1 MDYYKIL
8 GLSTSA
14 TLDQIK
20 KFRKRGVREVPKI
33 SILEVGPRDGLQS
46 EPEILPTEVKKEF
59 ITRTIDAG
67 IKQIEVTSFVHPKK
81 VPQMADAEKLVE
93 SLPENDDVTYIGLI
107 MNQRGFE
114 RARDCGIDEVGMV
127 IVSTDTY
134 NMKNQNVVTQE
145 SIDNWLSIAA
155 EAKSAGI
162 RTSVVIA
169 CSFGCPYEGEI
180 DPEHIASIAEQV
192 LKGKPDVLGLADS
205 VGVAVPSQIKKTFS
219 LIKEL
224 APSIPLRTH
233 LHNTRNTGLANAA
246 AAVEAGVSIIDAS
259 TGGIGG
265 CPFAPRATG
274 NIPTDDL
281 LYMLDR
287 SGVETG
293 VDLRQVV
300 KTTDWL
306 EEQLG
311 RAVPAMVPKAG
322 IFPENAEINMQ

>member
-1 MDYYKIL
+1 M
-8 GLSTSA
+8 S
-14 TLDQIK
+14 
-20 KFRKRGVREVPKI
+20 KI

-59 ITRTIDAG
+59 ITRTINAG

-192 LKGKPDVLGLADS
+192 LEGKPDVLGLADS
-205 VGVAVPSQIKKTFS
+205 VGVAVPSQIKRTFS
-219 LIKEL
+219 LVKEL
-224 APSIPLRTH
+224 APSIPLRT
-233 LHNTRNTGLANAA
+233 
-246 AAVEAGVSIIDAS
+246 
-259 TGGIGG
+259 
-265 CPFAPRATG
+265 C
-274 NIPTDDL
+274 L
-281 LYMLDR
+281 L
-287 SGVETG
+287 
-293 VDLRQVV
+293 
-300 KTTDWL
+300 
-306 EEQLG
+306 
-311 RAVPAMVPKAG
+311 
-322 IFPENAEINMQ
+322 

>member
-1 MDYYKIL
+1 VSK
-8 GLSTSA
+8 
-14 TLDQIK
+14 
-20 KFRKRGVREVPKI
+20 V

-46 EPEILPTEVKKEF
+46 EPEILPTEIKKEF
-59 ITRTIDAG
+59 ITRTINAG
-67 IKQIEVTSFVHPKK
+67 IKNIEVTSFVHPKK

-93 SLPENDDVTYIGLI
+93 SLPDRDDVTYIGLI

-134 NMKNQNVVTQE
+134 NMKNQNVVTQQ
-145 SIDNWLSIAA
+145 SIDNWLDIASS
-155 EAKSAGI
+155 AKSAGI

-169 CSFGCPYEGEI
+169 CSFGCPYEGEV
-180 DPEHIASIAEQV
+180 DPEHVASIAEQI
-192 LKGKPDVLGLADS
+192 LKGEPDVIGLADS
-205 VGVAVPSQIKKTFS
+205 VGVAVPNQVKTTFA
-219 LIKEL
+219 LIKDL
-224 APSIPLRTH
+224 APTIPLRTH

-246 AAVEAGVSIIDAS
+246 AAVEAGVTIIDAS

-265 CPFAPRATG
+265 CPFAPKATG

-287 SGVETG
+287 SGIETG
-293 VDLRQVV
+293 VNLKEIV

-306 EEQLG
+306 ENQLG
-311 RAVPAMVPKAG
+311 RSVPAMVPKAG

>member
-1 MDYYKIL
+1 V
-8 GLSTSA
+8 S
-14 TLDQIK
+14 
-20 KFRKRGVREVPKI
+20 KI

-192 LKGKPDVLGLADS
+192 LEGKPDVLGLADS
-205 VGVAVPSQIKKTFS
+205 VGVAVPSQIKRTFS
-219 LIKEL
+219 LVKEL

-287 SGVETG
+287 SGIETG

>member
-1 MDYYKIL
+1 MSK
-8 GLSTSA
+8 
-14 TLDQIK
+14 
-20 KFRKRGVREVPKI
+20 V

-46 EPEILPTEVKKEF
+46 EPEILPTEIKKEF
-59 ITRTIDAG
+59 ITRTINAG
-67 IKQIEVTSFVHPKK
+67 IKNIEVTSFVHPKK

-93 SLPENDDVTYIGLI
+93 SLPDRDDVTYIGLI

-134 NMKNQNVVTQE
+134 NMKNQNVITQQ
-145 SIDNWLSIAA
+145 SIDNWLDIASS
-155 EAKSAGI
+155 AKSAVI

-169 CSFGCPYEGEI
+169 CSFGCPYEGEV
-180 DPEHIASIAEQV
+180 DPEHIASIAEQI
-192 LKGKPDVLGLADS
+192 LKGEPDVLGLADS
-205 VGVAVPSQIKKTFS
+205 VGVAVPNQIKTTFS

-224 APSIPLRTH
+224 APTIPLRTH

-246 AAVEAGVSIIDAS
+246 AAVEVGVSIIDAS

-265 CPFAPRATG
+265 CPFAPKATG

-287 SGVETG
+287 SGIETG
-293 VDLRQVV
+293 VNLKEIV
-300 KTTDWL
+300 KTTNWL
-306 EEQLG
+306 ENQLG
-311 RAVPAMVPKAG
+311 RSVPAMVPKAG

>member
-1 MDYYKIL
+1 VSK
-8 GLSTSA
+8 
-14 TLDQIK
+14 
-20 KFRKRGVREVPKI
+20 V

-46 EPEILPTEVKKEF
+46 EPEILPTEIKKEF
-59 ITRTIDAG
+59 ITRTINAG
-67 IKQIEVTSFVHPKK
+67 IKNIEVTSFVHPKK

-93 SLPENDDVTYIGLI
+93 SLPDRDDVTYIGLI

-134 NMKNQNVVTQE
+134 NMKNQNVITQQ
-145 SIDNWLSIAA
+145 SIDNWLDIASS
-155 EAKSAGI
+155 AKSAGI

-169 CSFGCPYEGEI
+169 CSFGCPYEGEV
-180 DPEHIASIAEQV
+180 DPEHIASIAEQI
-192 LKGKPDVLGLADS
+192 LKGEPDVLGLADS
-205 VGVAVPSQIKKTFS
+205 VGVAVPNQIKTTFS

-224 APSIPLRTH
+224 APTIPLRTH

-246 AAVEAGVSIIDAS
+246 AAVEVGVSIIDAS

-265 CPFAPRATG
+265 CPFAPKATG

-287 SGVETG
+287 SGIETG
-293 VDLRQVV
+293 VNLKEIV
-300 KTTDWL
+300 KTTNWL
-306 EEQLG
+306 ENQLG
-311 RAVPAMVPKAG
+311 RSVPAMVPKAG

>member
-1 MDYYKIL
+1 M
-8 GLSTSA
+8 S
-14 TLDQIK
+14 
-20 KFRKRGVREVPKI
+20 KI

-59 ITRTIDAG
+59 ITRTINAG

-192 LKGKPDVLGLADS
+192 LEGKPDVIGLADS
-205 VGVAVPSQIKKTFS
+205 VGVAVPSQIKRTFS
-219 LIKEL
+219 LVKEL

-287 SGVETG
+287 SGIETG
-293 VDLRQVV
+293 VNLRQVV

>member
-1 MDYYKIL
+1 V
-8 GLSTSA
+8 S
-14 TLDQIK
+14 
-20 KFRKRGVREVPKI
+20 KI

-59 ITRTIDAG
+59 ITRTINAG

>member
-1 MDYYKIL
+1 M
-8 GLSTSA
+8 S
-14 TLDQIK
+14 
-20 KFRKRGVREVPKI
+20 KI

-93 SLPENDDVTYIGLI
+93 SLPENNDVTYIGLI

>member
-1 MDYYKIL
+1 MSK
-8 GLSTSA
+8 
-14 TLDQIK
+14 
-20 KFRKRGVREVPKI
+20 V

-46 EPEILPTEVKKEF
+46 EPEILPTEIKKEF
-59 ITRTIDAG
+59 ITRTINAG
-67 IKQIEVTSFVHPKK
+67 IKNIEVTSFVHPKK

-93 SLPENDDVTYIGLI
+93 SLPDRDDVTYIGLI

-134 NMKNQNVVTQE
+134 NMKNQNVVTQQ
-145 SIDNWLSIAA
+145 SIDNWLDIASS
-155 EAKSAGI
+155 AKSAGI

-169 CSFGCPYEGEI
+169 CSFGCPYEGEV
-180 DPEHIASIAEQV
+180 DPEHIASIAEQI
-192 LKGKPDVLGLADS
+192 LKGEPDVLGLADS
-205 VGVAVPSQIKKTFS
+205 VGVAVPNQIKTTFS
-219 LIKEL
+219 LIKDL
-224 APSIPLRTH
+224 APTIPLRTH

-246 AAVEAGVSIIDAS
+246 AAVEVGVSIIDAS

-265 CPFAPRATG
+265 CPFAPKATG

-287 SGVETG
+287 SGIETG
-293 VDLRQVV
+293 VNLKEIV
-300 KTTDWL
+300 KTTNWL
-306 EEQLG
+306 ENQLG
-311 RAVPAMVPKAG
+311 RSVPAMVPKAG

>member
-1 MDYYKIL
+1 M
-8 GLSTSA
+8 S
-14 TLDQIK
+14 
-20 KFRKRGVREVPKI
+20 KI

-59 ITRTIDAG
+59 ITRTINAG

-192 LKGKPDVLGLADS
+192 LEGKPDVLGLADS
-205 VGVAVPSQIKKTFS
+205 VGVAVPSQIKRTFS
-219 LIKEL
+219 LVKEL

-287 SGVETG
+287 SGIETG
-293 VDLRQVV
+293 VDLKQVV

>member
-1 MDYYKIL
+1 MSK
-8 GLSTSA
+8 
-14 TLDQIK
+14 
-20 KFRKRGVREVPKI
+20 V

-46 EPEILPTEVKKEF
+46 EPEILPTEIKKEF
-59 ITRTIDAG
+59 ITRTINAG
-67 IKQIEVTSFVHPKK
+67 IKNIEVTSFVHPKK

-93 SLPENDDVTYIGLI
+93 SLPDRDDVTYIGLI

-134 NMKNQNVVTQE
+134 NMKNQNVVTQQ
-145 SIDNWLSIAA
+145 SIDNWLDIASL
-155 EAKSAGI
+155 AKSAGI

-169 CSFGCPYEGEI
+169 CSFGCPYEGEV
-180 DPEHIASIAEQV
+180 DPEHIASIAEQI
-192 LKGKPDVLGLADS
+192 LQGEPDVIGLADS
-205 VGVAVPSQIKKTFS
+205 VGVAVPNQVKTTFA
-219 LIKEL
+219 LIKDL
-224 APSIPLRTH
+224 APTIPLRTH

-246 AAVEAGVSIIDAS
+246 AAVEAGVTIIDAS

-265 CPFAPRATG
+265 CPFAPKATG

-287 SGVETG
+287 SGIETG
-293 VDLRQVV
+293 VNLKEIV

-306 EEQLG
+306 ENQLG
-311 RAVPAMVPKAG
+311 RSVPAMVPKAG
-322 IFPENAEINMQ
+322 IFPENAEINTQ

>member
-1 MDYYKIL
+1 VSK
-8 GLSTSA
+8 
-14 TLDQIK
+14 
-20 KFRKRGVREVPKI
+20 V

-46 EPEILPTEVKKEF
+46 EPEILPTEIKKEF
-59 ITRTIDAG
+59 ITRTINAG
-67 IKQIEVTSFVHPKK
+67 IKNIEVTSFVHPKK

-93 SLPENDDVTYIGLI
+93 SLPDRDDVTYIGLI

-134 NMKNQNVVTQE
+134 NMKNQNVVTQQ
-145 SIDNWLSIAA
+145 SIDNWLDIASS
-155 EAKSAGI
+155 AKSAGI

-169 CSFGCPYEGEI
+169 CSFGCPYEGEV
-180 DPEHIASIAEQV
+180 DPEHVASIAEQI
-192 LKGKPDVLGLADS
+192 LKGEPDVIGLADS
-205 VGVAVPSQIKKTFS
+205 VGVAVPNQVKTTFA
-219 LIKEL
+219 LIKDL
-224 APSIPLRTH
+224 APTIPLRTH

-246 AAVEAGVSIIDAS
+246 AAVEAGVTIIDAS

-265 CPFAPRATG
+265 CPFAPKATG

-287 SGVETG
+287 SGIETG
-293 VDLRQVV
+293 VNLKEIV

-306 EEQLG
+306 ENQLG
-311 RAVPAMVPKAG
+311 RSVPAMVPKAG
-322 IFPENAEINMQ
+322 IFPENAEINTQ

>member
-1 MDYYKIL
+1 M
-8 GLSTSA
+8 S
-14 TLDQIK
+14 
-20 KFRKRGVREVPKI
+20 KI

-192 LKGKPDVLGLADS
+192 LEGKPDVLGLADS
-205 VGVAVPSQIKKTFS
+205 VGVAVPSQIKRTFS
-219 LIKEL
+219 LVKEL

>member
-1 MDYYKIL
+1 M
-8 GLSTSA
+8 T
-14 TLDQIK
+14 
-20 KFRKRGVREVPKI
+20 KI

-46 EPEILPTEVKKEF
+46 EPEIIPTEVKKEF
-59 ITRTIDAG
+59 ITKTIDAG
-67 IKQIEVTSFVHPKK
+67 IKKLEVTSFVHPKK
-81 VPQMADAEKLVE
+81 VPQMADAEQLVE
-93 SLPENDDVTYIGLI
+93 SLPDREDVTYIGLI
-107 MNQRGFE
+107 MNQKGFE

-145 SIDNWLSIAA
+145 SIDNWLNIAS

-169 CSFGCPYEGEI
+169 CAFGCPYEGEV
-180 DPEHIASIAEQV
+180 DPEDIASIAEKV
-192 LKGKPDVLGLADS
+192 LQGEPDVFGLADS
-205 VGVAVPSQIKKTFS
+205 VGVAVPGQITETFS
-219 LIKEL
+219 LIKQM

-246 AAVEAGVSIIDAS
+246 AAVEAGVSIIDSS

-265 CPFAPRATG
+265 CPFAPKATG

-287 SGVETG
+287 SGIETG
-293 VDLRQVV
+293 VDLRKVV
-300 KTTDWL
+300 ETTEWL

>member
-1 MDYYKIL
+1 M
-8 GLSTSA
+8 S
-14 TLDQIK
+14 
-20 KFRKRGVREVPKI
+20 KI

-180 DPEHIASIAEQV
+180 DPEHIASIAEQI
-192 LKGKPDVLGLADS
+192 LEGKPDVLGLADS

-287 SGVETG
+287 SGIETG

>member
-1 MDYYKIL
+1 MSK
-8 GLSTSA
+8 
-14 TLDQIK
+14 
-20 KFRKRGVREVPKI
+20 V

-46 EPEILPTEVKKEF
+46 EPEILPTEIKKEF
-59 ITRTIDAG
+59 ITRTINAG
-67 IKQIEVTSFVHPKK
+67 IKNIEVTSFVHPKK

-93 SLPENDDVTYIGLI
+93 SLPDRDDVTYIGLI

-134 NMKNQNVVTQE
+134 NMKNQNVVTQQ
-145 SIDNWLSIAA
+145 SIDNWLDIASS
-155 EAKSAGI
+155 AKSAGI

-169 CSFGCPYEGEI
+169 CSFGCPYEGEV
-180 DPEHIASIAEQV
+180 DPEHVASIAEQI
-192 LKGKPDVLGLADS
+192 LKGEPDVIGLADS
-205 VGVAVPSQIKKTFS
+205 VGVAVPNQVKTTFA
-219 LIKEL
+219 LIKDL
-224 APSIPLRTH
+224 APTIPLRTH

-246 AAVEAGVSIIDAS
+246 AAVEAGVTIIDAS

-265 CPFAPRATG
+265 CPFAPKATG

-287 SGVETG
+287 SGIETG
-293 VDLRQVV
+293 VNLKEIV

-306 EEQLG
+306 ENQLG
-311 RAVPAMVPKAG
+311 RSVPAMVPKAG
-322 IFPENAEINMQ
+322 IFPENAEINTQ

>member
-1 MDYYKIL
+1 M
-8 GLSTSA
+8 S
-14 TLDQIK
+14 
-20 KFRKRGVREVPKI
+20 KI

-59 ITRTIDAG
+59 ITRTINAG

-81 VPQMADAEKLVE
+81 VTQMADAEKLVE

-192 LKGKPDVLGLADS
+192 LEGKPDVLGLADS
-205 VGVAVPSQIKKTFS
+205 VGVAVPSQIKRTFS
-219 LIKEL
+219 LVKEL

-287 SGVETG
+287 SGIETG

>member
-1 MDYYKIL
+1 M
-8 GLSTSA
+8 S
-14 TLDQIK
+14 
-20 KFRKRGVREVPKI
+20 KI

-192 LKGKPDVLGLADS
+192 LEGKPDVLGLADS
-205 VGVAVPSQIKKTFS
+205 VGVAVPSQIKRTFS
-219 LIKEL
+219 LVKEL

-287 SGVETG
+287 SGIETG

>member
-1 MDYYKIL
+1 M
-8 GLSTSA
+8 S
-14 TLDQIK
+14 
-20 KFRKRGVREVPKI
+20 KI

-59 ITRTIDAG
+59 ITRTINAG

-192 LKGKPDVLGLADS
+192 LEGKPDVLGLADS
-205 VGVAVPSQIKKTFS
+205 VGVAVPSQIKRTFS
-219 LIKEL
+219 LVKEL

-265 CPFAPRATG
+265 CPFAPRA
-274 NIPTDDL
+274 
-281 LYMLDR
+281 
-287 SGVETG
+287 S
-293 VDLRQVV
+293 
-300 KTTDWL
+300 
-306 EEQLG
+306 
-311 RAVPAMVPKAG
+311 
-322 IFPENAEINMQ
+322 

>member
-1 MDYYKIL
+1 MY
-8 GLSTSA
+8 
-14 TLDQIK
+14 TLDLIK
-20 KFRKRGVREVPKI
+20 KSEKRGVREVSKI

-93 SLPENDDVTYIGLI
+93 SLPEKDDVTYIGLI

-311 RAVPAMVPKAG
+311 RSVPAMVPKAG

>member
-1 MDYYKIL
+1 M
-8 GLSTSA
+8 
-14 TLDQIK
+14 
-20 KFRKRGVREVPKI
+20 
-33 SILEVGPRDGLQS
+33 
-46 EPEILPTEVKKEF
+46 
-59 ITRTIDAG
+59 
-67 IKQIEVTSFVHPKK
+67 
-81 VPQMADAEKLVE
+81 
-93 SLPENDDVTYIGLI
+93 
-107 MNQRGFE
+107 
-114 RARDCGIDEVGMV
+114 
-127 IVSTDTY
+127 
-134 NMKNQNVVTQE
+134 
-145 SIDNWLSIAA
+145 
-155 EAKSAGI
+155 
-162 RTSVVIA
+162 
-169 CSFGCPYEGEI
+169 
-180 DPEHIASIAEQV
+180 
-192 LKGKPDVLGLADS
+192 
-205 VGVAVPSQIKKTFS
+205 GVAVPSQIKKTFS

-311 RAVPAMVPKAG
+311 RSVPAMVPKAG

>member
-1 MDYYKIL
+1 M
-8 GLSTSA
+8 
-14 TLDQIK
+14 
-20 KFRKRGVREVPKI
+20 PKI

-293 VDLRQVV
+293 VDLRQVG

>member
-1 MDYYKIL
+1 MSK
-8 GLSTSA
+8 
-14 TLDQIK
+14 
-20 KFRKRGVREVPKI
+20 V

-59 ITRTIDAG
+59 ITRTINAG
-67 IKQIEVTSFVHPKK
+67 IKNIEVTSFVHPKK

-93 SLPENDDVTYIGLI
+93 SLPDRDDVTYIGLI

-134 NMKNQNVVTQE
+134 NMKNQNVVTQQ
-145 SIDNWLSIAA
+145 SIDNWLDIASS
-155 EAKSAGI
+155 AKSAGI

-169 CSFGCPYEGEI
+169 CSFGCPYEGEV
-180 DPEHIASIAEQV
+180 DPEHIASIAEQI
-192 LKGKPDVLGLADS
+192 LKGEPDVIGLADS
-205 VGVAVPSQIKKTFS
+205 VGVAVPNQVKTTFA
-219 LIKEL
+219 LIKDL
-224 APSIPLRTH
+224 APTIPLRTH

-265 CPFAPRATG
+265 CPFAPKATG

-281 LYMLDR
+281 LYTLDR
-287 SGVETG
+287 SGIETG
-293 VDLRQVV
+293 VNLKEIV

-306 EEQLG
+306 ETQLG
-311 RAVPAMVPKAG
+311 RPVPAMVPKAG
-322 IFPENAEINMQ
+322 IFPENAEINIQ

>member
-1 MDYYKIL
+1 L
-8 GLSTSA
+8 T
-14 TLDQIK
+14 TNK
-20 KFRKRGVREVPKI
+20 KSIVGVLYVSKV

-59 ITRTIDAG
+59 ITRTINAG
-67 IKQIEVTSFVHPKK
+67 IKNIEVTSFVHPKK

-93 SLPENDDVTYIGLI
+93 SLPDRDDVTYIGLI

-134 NMKNQNVVTQE
+134 NMKNQNVVTQQ
-145 SIDNWLSIAA
+145 SIDNWLDIASS
-155 EAKSAGI
+155 AKSAGI

-169 CSFGCPYEGEI
+169 CSFGCPYEGEV
-180 DPEHIASIAEQV
+180 DPEHIASIAEQI
-192 LKGKPDVLGLADS
+192 LKGEPDVIGLADS
-205 VGVAVPSQIKKTFS
+205 VGVAVPNQVKTTFA
-219 LIKEL
+219 LIKDL
-224 APSIPLRTH
+224 APTIPLRTH

-265 CPFAPRATG
+265 CPFAPKATG
-274 NIPTDDL
+274 KIPTDDL

-287 SGVETG
+287 SGIETG
-293 VDLRQVV
+293 VNLKEIV

-306 EEQLG
+306 ETQLG
-311 RAVPAMVPKAG
+311 RPVPAMVPKAG

>member
-1 MDYYKIL
+1 MSK
-8 GLSTSA
+8 
-14 TLDQIK
+14 
-20 KFRKRGVREVPKI
+20 V

-59 ITRTIDAG
+59 ITRTINAG
-67 IKQIEVTSFVHPKK
+67 IKNIEVTSFVHPKK

-93 SLPENDDVTYIGLI
+93 SLPDRDDVTYIGLI

-134 NMKNQNVVTQE
+134 NMKNQNVVTQQ
-145 SIDNWLSIAA
+145 SIDNWLDIASS
-155 EAKSAGI
+155 AKSAGI

-169 CSFGCPYEGEI
+169 CSFGCPYEGEV
-180 DPEHIASIAEQV
+180 DPEHIASIAEQI
-192 LKGKPDVLGLADS
+192 LKGEPDVIGLADS
-205 VGVAVPSQIKKTFS
+205 VGVAVPNQVKTTFA
-219 LIKEL
+219 LIKDL
-224 APSIPLRTH
+224 APTIPLRTH

-265 CPFAPRATG
+265 CPFAPKATG
-274 NIPTDDL
+274 KIPTDDL

-287 SGVETG
+287 SGIETG
-293 VDLRQVV
+293 VNLKEIV

-306 EEQLG
+306 ETQLG
-311 RAVPAMVPKAG
+311 RPVPAMVPKAG

>member
-1 MDYYKIL
+1 M
-8 GLSTSA
+8 
-14 TLDQIK
+14 
-20 KFRKRGVREVPKI
+20 PKI

-205 VGVAVPSQIKKTFS
+205 VGVDVPSQIKKTFS

>member
-1 MDYYKIL
+1 M
-8 GLSTSA
+8 S
-14 TLDQIK
+14 
-20 KFRKRGVREVPKI
+20 KI

-259 TGGIGG
+259 TGGIVG